1 MKTAIALTA
10 AGLMSLGIVA
20 ATPAAAY
27 HLIPEGTT
35 FKGTGKTSAT
45 KSGIT
50 LACKANLQG
59 SIDAEGVGSVTGGSF
74 TGDLGCTSVGLT
86 GLPWK
91 STASKA
97 TKGVIA
103 GVTFTSPIGNCGP
116 SDLPVTIKNGTISF
130 KNAPLAGSCTIS
142 GKIKTKPKVSIVP

>member
-1 MKTAIALTA
+1 MKTAIAFTA
-10 AGLMSLGIVA
+10 AGLMSFGIIA

-27 HLIPEGTT
+27 HLIPENTS
-35 FKGTGKTSAT
+35 FKGTGNTSAT

-59 SIDAEGVGSVTGGSF
+59 SIDANGVGSVTGGSF

-91 STASKA
+91 AVAKKA
-97 TKGVIA
+97 AKGLIS

-116 SDLPVTIKNGTISF
+116 RDLPVKVKNGVISF
-130 KNAPLAGSCTIS
+130 TDAPLAGGCTIS
-142 GKIKTKPKVSIVP
+142 GKIKTNPTVSIVP